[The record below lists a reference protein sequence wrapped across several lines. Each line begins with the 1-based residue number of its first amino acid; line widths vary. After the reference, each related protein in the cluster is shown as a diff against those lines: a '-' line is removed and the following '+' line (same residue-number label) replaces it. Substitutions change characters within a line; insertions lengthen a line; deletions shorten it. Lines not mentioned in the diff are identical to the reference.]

1 MDGSQKGPGLM
12 TFQRA
17 IRVDGEGMSGLQRMT
32 PMHCDRSI
40 SPEIIDI
47 KLDDELRRA
56 FLHKIQED
64 VKQGTFNPA
73 EIIKRLSASRS
84 KSSETS

>member
-1 MDGSQKGPGLM
+1 MDGPNGGLNLM

-32 PMHCDRSI
+32 PMHCDRSL
-40 SPEIIDI
+40 SPEIMDI

-64 VKQGTFNPA
+64 VKQGTFKPA
-73 EIIKRLSASRS
+73 EIINRLSASRS
-84 KSSETS
+84 KSSATS